1 MEVSAEEDSDEDSVV
16 RSADAEPE
24 VDADSDSDS
33 DAVVGG
39 SVDVDSDADDESEDC
54 DDGEDGEEED
64 DEGEEEDDEGEEED
78 EGDEGDEEDDDGEDG
93 EHVPCEPLGSETH
106 GDGELGVGELGVGDE
121 MLTDGVG
128 GCAGGFVWWSRWPV
142 SPLCRAIH
150 TSWSR
155 SKMTN
160 TLMMVVEGA
169 TTTTFCVRYDG
180 HESPVGL
187 GVVCCA
193 TGPSSGLPHAQR
205 TRGTP
210 RESTRTAVPAWR
222 TA

>member
-1 MEVSAEEDSDEDSVV
+1 MEVSAEEDSDEDCVV

-24 VDADSDSDS
+24 VDADSDSD
-33 DAVVGG
+33 AVVGG
-39 SVDVDSDADDESEDC
+39 SVDADVDADSDADDDSGDC
-54 DDGEDGEEED
+54 DDGEDEDDEDEDDEEEDGEEED
-64 DEGEEEDDEGEEED
+64 DEGDEDD
-78 EGDEGDEEDDDGEDG
+78 EDDDGEDG
-93 EHVPCEPLGSETH
+93 GHVPGEPLGLETH
-106 GDGELGVGELGVGDE
+106 GDGELGVGDE

-128 GCAGGFVWWSRWPV
+128 GCAGGFVCWSRWPV

-150 TSWSR
+150 SSWSR

-187 GVVCCA
+187 GVVRCA
-193 TGPSSGLPHAQR
+193 TGPSNGLPHAQR
-205 TRGTP
+205 RLGTP